1 MLNRTI
7 APLIKPIERF
17 EIPQPQHKVLP
28 NSIDLYTINVG
39 NSDVMRIDFIFPSG
53 KWDQEQVLTATFTNQ
68 LLKEGAG
75 SLTSLQIAERLDY
88 YGAWLQ
94 SSVTQHNSYLAVY
107 ILNKH
112 IEALLPI
119 IESIVKEPTFPES
132 EFSTSIDRH
141 KQQHKISL
149 EKVSHL
155 CLEAS
160 VGQLFGGKHPY
171 GKHATLVD
179 FDVLN
184 TLDLFD
190 YYTQH
195 YHSGNCKIMLT
206 GKISSQN
213 ERLIVERFGESNWGN
228 PTSKASKNYEIEL
241 STEKVVKI
249 IKEDAMQSAVR
260 IATPCISREHSDFHG
275 LKMLNTVFGGYF
287 GSRLM
292 TEVREKK
299 GFTYSIGSSVATQQK
314 AAYMSI
320 ATQTGSEYVEPLIEA
335 VFEEM
340 KKLQDTKIDAA
351 ELACVRNYMMGDFTR
366 SFDGPFAI
374 ADAHI
379 SLLANNLKV
388 DYYKNQIETIRKM
401 TAETLQELAQKYLS
415 REQFYLA
422 IAGK

>member
-28 NSIDLYTINVG
+28 NSIDLYTINMG
-39 NSDVMRIDFIFPSG
+39 ESDVMRIDFIFPSG
-53 KWDQEQVLTATFTNQ
+53 KWDQEKVLTATFTNQ

-75 SLTSLQIAERLDY
+75 NLTSLQIAERLDY

-112 IEALLPI
+112 IDALLPI

-160 VGQLFGGKHPY
+160 LGQLFGVNHPY
-171 GKHATLVD
+171 GKHATLVN
-179 FDVLN
+179 FDALN
-184 TLDLFD
+184 TIDLRDF
-190 YYTQH
+190 YMQH

-206 GKISSQN
+206 GKVSKES
-213 ERLIVERFGESNWGN
+213 ERLITEQFGIANWGK
-228 PTSKASKNYEIEL
+228 PSQKTPKEYLIEPA
-241 STEKVVKI
+241 TEKI
-249 IKEDAMQSAVR
+249 IKIEKPDAMQSAIR
-260 IATPCISREHSDFHG
+260 IASPCISREHPDFHG
-275 LKMLNTVFGGYF
+275 LKILNTVFGGYF

-340 KKLQDTKIDAA
+340 KKLQETKINSE
-351 ELACVRNYMMGDFTR
+351 ELECVRNYMMGDFTR

-379 SLLANNLKV
+379 SLLANKLKV
-388 DYYKNQIETIRKM
+388 DYYKNQIQTIRNM

-422 IAGK
+422 IAGI